1 MRRFARLIG
10 STALWLSVAM
20 ATSLSPVA
28 AQSSLGST
36 PVRGGTLDYAVVGSP
51 PSTDCHASNSFAVLH
66 YVAPHYSLLVKFD
79 QDKFPDVKG
88 DLAES
93 WTISPD
99 GRVYTFKLRPNV
111 LFHDGSALTSAD
123 LKATFERLRKPPA
136 GIVSANQA
144 LFQAITD
151 IETPDAATV
160 VFKLSRPV
168 GYFLAVLA
176 NPFNCVYSA
185 ARLALD
191 PTNPAK
197 EVMGSGAYVFE
208 EHVPGSH
215 WKGKRFDR
223 YFLPGRPYLDGFRA
237 VTFTQGA
244 AIATGLQSGQV
255 HAEFRGFAPAVR
267 DRLKAAM
274 GDKLDVQESIW
285 ALSIILVFNS
295 EKAPFNDVRV
305 RRALNIAVDRWS
317 GAQNLAKIASVKAV
331 GATQRPGSPWAASDA
346 ELIKLPGLSR
356 DMVAARAEA
365 KRLLQEADRAGLKFR
380 FTNRNL
386 PDPWIPIGVF
396 LIDQWR
402 QIGVTA
408 EHQPLDAK
416 PWQQA
421 HYAGEFEASLEFT
434 NALVDDPELEFI
446 KYLSHDRS
454 QMNTG
459 RYIDRELDGIFD
471 RIAASSD
478 KAERLQLTRAFETR
492 LYDQAY
498 MMPVLWTQRITLMSS
513 RVQGWRITPS
523 HLINQDLV
531 DVWLRP

>member
-1 MRRFARLIG
+1 MHDFATVLWA
-10 STALWLSVAM
+10 TALWLLA
-20 ATSLSPVA
+20 AVA
-28 AQSSLGST
+28 AFSSPALAQS

-51 PSTDCHASNSFAVLH
+51 PTTDCHASNTFAVLH
-66 YVAPHYSLLVKFD
+66 YVSPHYSLLVKFD

-93 WTISPD
+93 WAVSPD
-99 GRVYTFKLRPNV
+99 GLVYTFKLRPNV
-111 LFHDGSALTSAD
+111 VFHDGSPLTSTD
-123 LKATFERLRKPPA
+123 IRATFERLRKPPA

-144 LFQAITD
+144 LFQTIAD
-151 IETPDAATV
+151 IATPDAATV
-160 VFKLSRPV
+160 VFRLSRPV

-191 PTNPAK
+191 PGDPAK
-197 EVMGSGAYVFE
+197 QVMGTGAYVFE

-223 YFLPGRPYLDGFRA
+223 YFLAQRPYLDGFRA
-237 VTFTQGA
+237 ITFSQGA
-244 AIATGLQSGQV
+244 AVATGLQSGQV
-255 HAEFRGFAPAVR
+255 QAEFRGFAPAVR
-267 DRLKAAM
+267 DRLQQAM

-285 ALSIILVFNS
+285 ALSIILVFNT
-295 EKAPFNDVRV
+295 EKPPFNDVRV
-305 RRALNIAVDRWS
+305 RRALNMAIDRWS

-331 GATQRPGSPWAASDA
+331 GATQRPGSPWAASEAD
-346 ELIKLPGLSR
+346 LIKLPGFSR

-365 KRLLQEADRAGLKFR
+365 KRLLQEAGQDGLKFR

-421 HYAGEFEASLEFT
+421 HSAGEFEASLEFT

-446 KYLSHDRS
+446 KYLSRDRS
-454 QMNTG
+454 QMNTA

-471 RIAASSD
+471 RIVATPD
-478 KAERLQLTRAFETR
+478 NAERLQLTRAFETR
-492 LYDQAY
+492 LYDQSY

-531 DVWLRP
+531 DVWLKP